1 MSKFRHTIDWEA
13 MDYDDGAGS
22 KISTAN
28 ESAPADGNADG
39 AKTATT
45 DEAGY
50 ATRPTSASSKG
61 GARGGTQ
68 PLPKGRTDVISE
80 GINGPASEELSS
92 SFKIPANQT
101 LKGRIEAVLF
111 MTGKALSPADI
122 AEIVI
127 APTEEVELAL
137 VELMGDYGFRE
148 DSALEIDDTDGYI
161 LQVKEEYSDI
171 VNRMM
176 PLEMS
181 AAELRTLSAIAI
193 KAPVLQTDIIEWRG
207 ASAYEHIAS
216 LLKRKLISK
225 RREGRTY
232 ILNITKNFHEYF
244 KLTADK
250 KDLAQLVQLI
260 GKENGA
266 SDTDDP
272 GETGDMPSDTGV
284 TGHPTL

>member
-1 MSKFRHTIDWEA
+1 MSGFKRNIDWESL
-13 MDYDDGAGS
+13 DYDDTPAQAGA
-22 KISTAN
+22 
-28 ESAPADGNADG
+28 
-39 AKTATT
+39 
-45 DEAGY
+45 
-50 ATRPTSASSKG
+50 SASDASAHVNAQSETPLKTGATSPAKG
-61 GARGGTQ
+61 RARGGH
-68 PLPKGRTDVISE
+68 GAMDGE
-80 GINGPASEELSS
+80 GALESSVAFKVPAG
-92 SFKIPANQT
+92 QT

-122 AEIVI
+122 AEIVE

-148 DSALEIDDTDGYI
+148 ESALEIDDTDGYI
-161 LQVKEEYSDI
+161 LQVKEEYGDV
-171 VNRMM
+171 VNKMM

-193 KAPVLQTDIIEWRG
+193 KAPVLQTDLIEWRG

-232 ILNITKNFHEYF
+232 ILNITRNFHEYF

-250 KDLAQLVQLI
+250 KDLAELVQLI
-260 GKENGA
+260 GKEAGEK
-266 SDTDDP
+266 SQGKDEKTLEELPDVDP
-272 GETGDMPSDTGV
+272 AP
-284 TGHPTL
+284 